1 MPRTFD
7 PDDGS
12 LVLIIGSGA
21 GGGTPGSELAQ
32 KGIRTVILEAGPRI
46 EREQHIDDEQ
56 QSFAQLTW
64 LDKRT
69 TSGSW
74 TVAKSFPNFPAW
86 TCKVVGGTTVHWAGC
101 SLRFQEHE
109 FRTRDVYGDIPGASL
124 LNWPLTL
131 AELEPYYDKA
141 ENKMGVTG
149 THGIPL
155 HEACNNQMVMAA
167 GAKKIGYKEY
177 STGNMAINSRPRD
190 GRPATTQDGFCYQGI
205 RSNAKWS
212 TLNAE
217 IPKGEATGKL
227 EVRPECHVL
236 RIEHDKSGR
245 IIGVVYADKQ
255 GNHHRQRARIVCVAG
270 NSIETPRILLNSAS
284 SQHPQGLAN
293 SSGEVGKN
301 YMRHMSGTVWGV
313 FDKPVRMYRGITMAG
328 CIKDER
334 YHKPDREFVGGYYME
349 TIHLGLSFI
358 AGSIARSP
366 DFGGWG
372 RDYTSVMEAYE
383 NIAGMWLVGE
393 DMPQATNCVTLH
405 PTEKDQFG
413 LPIPNIHVDDHP
425 NETAMRNHAYRRG
438 AMVYDAMDVTRI
450 IRVPES
456 LAAHNLG
463 TCRQSARREDGVCN
477 RWGQAHDVRNL
488 FISDG
493 SQFTT
498 GAAANPTLTIVAL
511 AIRQADYIADQMAK
525 QNI

>member
-7 PDDGS
+7 LDDSS

-21 GGGTPGSELAQ
+21 GGGTLGNELAQ
-32 KGIRTVILEAGPRI
+32 KGICTLILEAGPRI

-74 TVAKSFPNFPAW
+74 EVAKDSPNFPAW

-109 FRTRDVYGDIPGASL
+109 FRTKDVYGNIPGASL

-141 ENKMGVTG
+141 EDKMGVTG
-149 THGIPL
+149 THEIPFL
-155 HEACNNQMVMAA
+155 EADNNQIVMAA
-167 GAKKIGYKEY
+167 GAKKVGYKEY

-190 GRPATTQDGFCYQGI
+190 GRPATTQDGFCFQGI

-212 TLNAE
+212 TLNTE
-217 IPKGEATGKL
+217 IPKGEATGNL
-227 EVRPECHVL
+227 EVRPQCHVL

-245 IIGVVYADKQ
+245 VAGVLYADKE

-284 SQHPQGLAN
+284 ARCSEGLAN
-293 SSGEVGKN
+293 SSGQVGRN
-301 YMRHMSGTVWGV
+301 YMRHTNGAVWAV
-313 FDKPVRMYRGITMAG
+313 FDKPVRMYRGNTMAG
-328 CIKDER
+328 LIKDER

-349 TIHLGLSFI
+349 TLHLGLSFL
-358 AGSIARSP
+358 AGNISSNADLR
-366 DFGGWG
+366 GWG
-372 RDYTSVMEAYE
+372 REFARTMEAYE
-383 NIAGMWLVGE
+383 NMAGMWFGGE
-393 DMPQATNCVTLH
+393 DMPQESNRVTLH

-413 LPIPNIHVDDHP
+413 VPIPHVHFDDHA
-425 NETAMRNHAYRRG
+425 NDIAMRNHAYKRG
-438 AMVYDAMDVTRI
+438 AMVYDAVGATRI
-450 IRVPES
+450 IRTPPRAS
-456 LAAHNLG
+456 SHNLG
-463 TCRQSARREDGVCN
+463 TCRQSARQEDGVCN
-477 RWGQAHDVRNL
+477 KWGQTHDIKNL

-511 AIRQADYIADQMAK
+511 AIRQADYIVDQMAK